1 MGLMADGVPPR
12 HETGGVPSPSPDE
25 SAGLA
30 WSSENDFRAPPPPP
44 RKPVGESAEAQGE
57 PETAT
62 QSWSTVWSRAAALLL
77 IGVGLATVIIVAS
90 LVLTTKKTT
99 TANAPPVSTAPA
111 TTSPL
116 IAESITSTPA
126 QDEEYIRSLNDRGI
140 SFSNPKEAV
149 LNGKTVC
156 QNISAG
162 STVQAVVTDFQT
174 ANPTYAGV
182 ANAYVAISVRTYCP
196 QFNDLVVGM

>member
-1 MGLMADGVPPR
+1 MSS
-12 HETGGVPSPSPDE
+12 SPPDE

-30 WSSENDFRAPPPPP
+30 WSGENDFQPQPQEHPLEQA
-44 RKPVGESAEAQGE
+44 GESIEAGGE
-57 PETAT
+57 PEDAS
-62 QSWSTVWSRAAALLL
+62 QSWSAVWSRAAALLL

-90 LVLTTKKTT
+90 LVLTTKKTS
-99 TANAPPVSTAPA
+99 TATEPTVSTAPA

-116 IAESITSTPA
+116 IAASITSTPA
-126 QDEEYIRSLNDRGI
+126 QDDQYIQQLSDRGMG
-140 SFSNPKEAV
+140 FANPQQAV

-162 STVQAVVTDFQT
+162 SSVQQVITDFQS
-174 ANPTYAGV
+174 ANPPFAGT

-196 QFNDLVVGM
+196 QFSKLVTGM